1 MIVWITAMKNRTA
14 QNRRVAPMNFNVN
27 LVVVFPP
34 PSDVIRKTIAE
45 IIRMSLNA
53 AM

>member
-1 MIVWITAMKNRTA
+1 MKSKTV
-14 QNRRVAPMNFNVN
+14 QNRRVAPMNFNAN

-34 PSDVIRKTIAE
+34 PSGVIKRTTAA